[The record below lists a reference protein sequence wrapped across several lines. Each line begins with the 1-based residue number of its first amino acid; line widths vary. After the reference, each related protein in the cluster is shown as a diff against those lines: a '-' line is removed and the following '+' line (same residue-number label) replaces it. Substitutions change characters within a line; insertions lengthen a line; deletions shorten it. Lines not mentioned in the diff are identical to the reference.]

1 MLTRNRYTTFAAMI
15 LVVTSTIDCGQGLI
29 VGSRRPFI
37 QGHSRRRTQSSSSS
51 MKMYINDMMPLT
63 SVDMPVLPPT
73 AASFDI
79 VRAASRLISSDPE
92 IEVEILNDISHVALD
107 ASTFLSPNTA
117 WLRFCNVIGRVL
129 ILSSDYIQ
137 SDVMNITPD
146 EWVFE
151 TIMLAISTQLFL
163 KSAAPLMLAVFSSAL
178 SVRDRRTYSLL
189 FEAVGLTI
197 LQFKSLIASKT
208 LDWVE
213 YEPNET
219 VELDGE
225 YMYFLYSGEAGK
237 CKDKKEAITL
247 NIGASS
253 SSRLSIQMTEK
264 SSESSISKREEGSR
278 IGNRIFGDVQFA
290 EALEAAAYERTKKKS
305 KKGTAKMTQETNSTS
320 TSQARS
326 FVVGS
331 TGASMLRISTSKL
344 LKLMKEDNELTNSIQ
359 RLVLLCMQEK
369 LSKQEEGL
377 KLTSTK
383 AKTTRMPNA
392 TRVIPAN
399 V

>member
-1 MLTRNRYTTFAAMI
+1 
-15 LVVTSTIDCGQGLI
+15 
-29 VGSRRPFI
+29 
-37 QGHSRRRTQSSSSS
+37 

-117 WLRFCNVIGRVL
+117 WLRLCNVIGRVL

-178 SVRDRRTYSLL
+178 SVRDRRAYYLL

-197 LQFKSLIASKT
+197 LQFKSLIVSKT
-208 LDWVE
+208 FDWVE

-264 SSESSISKREEGSR
+264 SSESSTSKRDQGSR
-278 IGNRIFGDVQFA
+278 ISNRIFGDVQFA
-290 EALEAAAYERTKKKS
+290 EALEAAACKKTKKKSKS

-320 TSQARS
+320 TSQAS
-326 FVVGS
+326 TFVVGT

-344 LKLMKEDNELTNSIQ
+344 LKLMKDDNELTNSIQ

>member
-117 WLRFCNVIGRVL
+117 WLRLCNVIGRVL

-178 SVRDRRTYSLL
+178 SVRDRRAYYLL

-197 LQFKSLIASKT
+197 LQFKSLIVSKT
-208 LDWVE
+208 FDWVE

-237 CKDKKEAITL
+237 YKNKDTITL

-344 LKLMKEDNELTNSIQ
+344 LKLMKDDNELTNSIQ

>member
-1 MLTRNRYTTFAAMI
+1 MLPRNLYTISAATI
-15 LVVTSTIDCGQGLI
+15 LLVISTIDYGQGLI
-29 VGSRRPFI
+29 VGSRQPFI
-37 QGHSRRRTQSSSSS
+37 TTGHSRRRTQSSSSS

-73 AASFDI
+73 SASFDI
-79 VRAASRLISSDPE
+79 VRTASRFISSDTE
-92 IEVEILNDISHVALD
+92 LEVEILNDISHVALD

-117 WLRFCNVIGRVL
+117 WLRLCNVIGRIL

-151 TIMLAISTQLFL
+151 SIMLAISTQLFL
-163 KSAAPLMLAVFSSAL
+163 KSAAPLMLAAFSSSL
-178 SVRDRRTYSLL
+178 SVRDRRAYYLL

-219 VELDGE
+219 VEIGE
-225 YMYFLYSGEAGK
+225 YMYFLYSGEAG
-237 CKDKKEAITL
+237 DKKEAITL
-247 NIGASS
+247 NMGASS

-264 SSESSISKREEGSR
+264 SSDSSTRIS
-278 IGNRIFGDVQFA
+278 NRIFGDVQFA
-290 EALEAAAYERTKKKS
+290 EALEAAASEKTKKTSKS
-305 KKGTAKMTQETNSTS
+305 KKGKANMKQGTNSTS

-331 TGASMLRISTSKL
+331 TGAVMLRISTSKL
-344 LKLMKEDNELTNSIQ
+344 LKLMKDDNELTNSIQ
-359 RLVLLCMQEK
+359 RLVLLYMQER
-369 LSKQEEGL
+369 LNKQEEGL
-377 KLTSTK
+377 KLSYKTK